1 MRRLPPLNALRA
13 FEAVGRHLSVS
24 RAAAELNVT
33 PAAVSHQV
41 KGLETA
47 LGVSLL
53 RRLNRAVV
61 LTEAGQ
67 LCLPL
72 LSEGFD
78 RLNEAVAKLETGGDA
93 GVLTVSV
100 TPGFA
105 SKWLVPR
112 LERFTE
118 ANPAIDVHI
127 NATMEVSDLK
137 RGGADIAVRF
147 GTGNYPDLV
156 SDKLFDES
164 AVVVCSPSLVDG
176 RVPLREP
183 ADLAGHVLLHD
194 HSHPEDVTTLDWAQW
209 LRAAGVSGV
218 DISRGLRFN
227 AAGLAI
233 QAAAEGAGVLLAR
246 HSLVADDLASGRLVV
261 PFSVSLPIAMA
272 YHLVCDER
280 SLRIPKV
287 KAFRD
292 WVLREAALSARKD
305 A

>member
-78 RLNEAVAKLETGGDA
+78 RLSDAVAKLETGGDA

-127 NATMEVSDLK
+127 NATMEVSDLR

-147 GTGNYPDLV
+147 GVGRYPDLV

-194 HSHPEDVTTLDWAQW
+194 HSHPEDLTTLDWAQW

-292 WVLREAALSARKD
+292 WVLLEAAVTPRNEA
-305 A
+305 

>member
-1 MRRLPPLNALRA
+1 MRRLPSLNALRA

-24 RAAAELNVT
+24 GAADELNVT

-41 KGLETA
+41 KGLEAA

-53 RRLNRAVV
+53 QRLNRAVV

-78 RLNEAVAKLETGGDA
+78 RLSDAVAKLETRGKT

-105 SKWLVPR
+105 AKWLVPR

-127 NATMEVSDLK
+127 NATMEVIDLK
-137 RGGADIAVRF
+137 RGGADIVVRF
-147 GTGNYPDLV
+147 GAGRYVGLL
-156 SDKLFDES
+156 SDKLFDEA
-164 AVVVCSPSLVDG
+164 AVVVCSPSLANG
-176 RVPLREP
+176 RIPLQEP
-183 ADLAGHVLLHD
+183 ADLARHVLLHD
-194 HSHPEDVTTLDWAQW
+194 DAHPSDATTLDWAQW

-218 DISRGLRFN
+218 DVSRGLRFN

-261 PFSVSLPIAMA
+261 PFPVTLPIAMA
-272 YHLVCDER
+272 YHLVYDER
-280 SLRIPKV
+280 SLRTPKV
-287 KAFRD
+287 KLFRD
-292 WVLREAALSARKD
+292 WLLREAEISPSAET
-305 A
+305 

>member
-24 RAAAELNVT
+24 RAAEELNVT

-78 RLNEAVAKLETGGDA
+78 RLSEAVARLEAGGDS

-118 ANPAIDVHI
+118 ANPTIDVHI

-147 GTGNYPDLV
+147 GAGNYPELG
-156 SDKLFDES
+156 SDKLFDEA
-164 AVVVCSPSLVDG
+164 AVVVCSPSLVEG

-183 ADLAGHVLLHD
+183 ADLARHVLLHD
-194 HSHPEDVTTLDWAQW
+194 HSHPEDMTTLDWTQW

-218 DISRGLRFN
+218 DVSRGLRFN

-246 HSLVADDLASGRLVV
+246 HSLVADDLASGRLVE
-261 PFSVSLPIAMA
+261 PFSVTLPIAMA
-272 YHLVCDER
+272 YHLVYDER
-280 SLRIPKV
+280 SLRTPKV

-292 WVLREAALSARKD
+292 WLLCEAAASPSAER
-305 A
+305 